1 MTSTPDAAEQGP
13 PSETLRQRATRII
26 VPALVSGGLIA
37 WLLAG
42 LDVPLLLE
50 SIAELPW
57 EFLVPLTLAMVTAL
71 YLWDAVCLRLVFVV
85 GDRMLPYQ
93 TALYVQGIA
102 SLFSAV
108 NYQLGQGFVAWLIAV
123 RQRTSFLS
131 ALSRSVLLAIH
142 DLGVLFTLGWIGSM
156 VRSGAG
162 PQVRGIR
169 LLCSLGLLA
178 LAALVIGYRFLPHA
192 RRQALRA
199 SKFGAW
205 IESWSWQRTGW
216 LLLLRLAYFGI
227 SITYAGIAFHIAG
240 VGVGARDILGAV
252 PLVLVAGSLPSV
264 SDLGTR
270 ETALVL
276 LLAPASREMVVAVS
290 LLWSSGMIAGRL
302 IIGSTAIAVAA
313 IARRRSFVRGSV

>member
-1 MTSTPDAAEQGP
+1 MTSPRDAAEQGP
-13 PSETLRQRATRII
+13 PSETFRQRATRMI

-57 EFLVPLTLAMVTAL
+57 GLLVPLTLVMVTAL

-123 RQRTSFLS
+123 RQQTSFLS

-156 VRSGAG
+156 IRSSAG
-162 PQVRGIR
+162 PQVHGIR
-169 LLCSLGLLA
+169 LLCGLGLLA
-178 LAALVIGYRFLPHA
+178 LVALVIGYRFLPQA
-192 RRQALRA
+192 RRKALRA

-205 IESWSWQRTGW
+205 IESWSWKRTAW

-227 SITYAGIAFHIAG
+227 SISYAGIAFHIAG
-240 VGVGARDILGAV
+240 LGVGASDILGAI

-276 LLAPASREMVVAVS
+276 LLSPAPMELVVAVS

-302 IIGSTAIAVAA
+302 IIGFTAIAVAA
-313 IARRRSFVRGSV
+313 VARRRGFVRGTA

>member
-1 MTSTPDAAEQGP
+1 MTSPPDAAEQGP
-13 PSETLRQRATRII
+13 PSETFRQRATRMI

-37 WLLAG
+37 WLLSG
-42 LDVPLLLE
+42 IDVSLLLE
-50 SIAELPW
+50 SIAGLPW
-57 EFLVPLTLAMVTAL
+57 KLLVPLTLAMVTAL

-123 RQRTSFLS
+123 RQQTSFLS

-156 VRSGAG
+156 IRSSAG

-169 LLCSLGLLA
+169 LLCGLGLLA
-178 LAALVIGYRFLPHA
+178 LVALVIGYRFLPQA

-205 IESWSWQRTGW
+205 IESWSWKRTAW

-227 SITYAGIAFHIAG
+227 SITYAAIAFRIAG
-240 VGVGARDILGAV
+240 LAVSASDILGAV

-276 LLAPASREMVVAVS
+276 LLAPAPIESVVAVS

-302 IIGSTAIAVAA
+302 IIGSTVITVSTLKQW
-313 IARRRSFVRGSV
+313 RRRVRGNA